1 MDKLSEMSIEENT
14 AMKISTLKRHVRE
27 GAKNLIRNSWMTVA
41 AVGAVTTTLVLV
53 AAFLILI
60 LNLNQIAENIES
72 DAEIRAFLELNTSD
86 EEVESVGNEIEGI
99 SQVTNYQF
107 SSKEEELENLI
118 DDLGEEGESWE
129 LFEQDNPLNHVYV
142 IQTEEAEDLSPVAD
156 QIGQI
161 DKVESVE
168 YGSETVDRLLQF
180 NQYARYIG
188 IGFIAALLLTAIFLI
203 SNTIKMTINA
213 RSEEIGIMRLVG
225 AKNSFIRG
233 PFFVEG
239 LLTGVIGSI
248 IPVTAVLVG
257 YHFLY
262 VNLNDRLNFQFIEL
276 LPWNPFAWQLS
287 LMLLGIGAFIGIW
300 GSVMSVRKF
309 LRI

>member
-1 MDKLSEMSIEENT
+1 
-14 AMKISTLKRHVRE
+14 MKISTLSRHMRE

-53 AAFLILI
+53 AAFLILM
-60 LNLNQIAENIES
+60 LNLNQIAENIEA
-72 DAEIRAFLELNTSD
+72 DAEIRAFIQLNTND
-86 EEVESVGNEIEGI
+86 EDIDAVGQKIESIN
-99 SQVTNYQF
+99 QVSSYEF
-107 SSKEEELENLI
+107 SSKEDELDNLI
-118 DDLGEEGESWE
+118 EDLGDEGEAYE
-129 LFEQDNPLNHVYV
+129 LFEQDNPLNHVYIV
-142 IQTEEAEDLSPVAD
+142 QTEEAEDLAPVAAEIE
-156 QIGQI
+156 QFSEI
-161 DKVESVE
+161 ESVE
-168 YGSETVDRLLQF
+168 YGSETVERLLQF
-180 NQYARYIG
+180 NEYARYVG

-203 SNTIKMTINA
+203 SNTIKMTITA
-213 RSEEIGIMRLVG
+213 RSDEIGIMRLVG

-248 IPVTAVLVG
+248 IPITIVLTG

-309 LRI
+309 LRV